1 MLKQKFLIAGICFFT
16 GVLLVE
22 VISLRALHLTK
33 TTVTQQTITSS
44 QTIETSKEQEL
55 KPSTTTNTET
65 KAQKTIALSF
75 DDGPNGTTTPKLLKI
90 LKDQQIHGTFFA
102 LGQNIQLYP
111 EVVKQAVMDGN
122 EVGNHSYDHQDLTR
136 LSLESVESE
145 LKKTDEDIKKVTGK
159 TAAFVRPPY
168 GSTSNRV
175 AQLIKRPII
184 LWSVDSEDW
193 KTRNSEMIVQR
204 VQNTVHNG
212 AILLFHDIYSETINA
227 MPQIIE
233 YLKGQGYQFKTVGE
247 LLGYPTAVECYYGK
261 DDHRKVP

>member
-1 MLKQKFLIAGICFFT
+1 MKQKFLIAGICFFT

-145 LKKTDEDIKKVTGK
+145 LKKRTKK
-159 TAAFVRPPY
+159 
-168 GSTSNRV
+168 
-175 AQLIKRPII
+175 LKR
-184 LWSVDSEDW
+184 
-193 KTRNSEMIVQR
+193 
-204 VQNTVHNG
+204 
-212 AILLFHDIYSETINA
+212 
-227 MPQIIE
+227 
-233 YLKGQGYQFKTVGE
+233 
-247 LLGYPTAVECYYGK
+247 
-261 DDHRKVP
+261 

>member
-1 MLKQKFLIAGICFFT
+1 M
-16 GVLLVE
+16 E

-33 TTVTQQTITSS
+33 ITVTQQTITSS

-55 KPSTTTNTET
+55 KPSTTTTNTET

-145 LKKTDEDIKKVTGK
+145 LKKTDEEIKKVTGK

-175 AQLIKRPII
+175 A
-184 LWSVDSEDW
+184 
-193 KTRNSEMIVQR
+193 
-204 VQNTVHNG
+204 
-212 AILLFHDIYSETINA
+212 
-227 MPQIIE
+227 
-233 YLKGQGYQFKTVGE
+233 
-247 LLGYPTAVECYYGK
+247 
-261 DDHRKVP
+261 